1 MAKAIATGLVTP
13 EFCDRF
19 WSKVQKQD
27 DGCWIWN
34 GAHNNYGYG
43 RVYKDGRCLSAHRVA
58 YEIAEGPVPPG
69 LDLDHLCRVRDCVN
83 PAHLEPVSR
92 KENLLRGETIP
103 ASNSQK
109 THCPEGH
116 RLSLD
121 NLVKSAYPRRR
132 QCRICWNKM
141 MRDKYHAKKEVQANG

>member
-1 MAKAIATGLVTP
+1 MVALINERTASDDLKRLGLRIQVSQ
-13 EFCDRF
+13 EDEMNMMRS
-19 WSKVQKQD
+19 WLKV
-27 DGCWIWN
+27 
-34 GAHNNYGYG
+34 
-43 RVYKDGRCLSAHRVA
+43 
-58 YEIAEGPVPPG
+58 
-69 LDLDHLCRVRDCVN
+69 
-83 PAHLEPVSR
+83 
-92 KENLLRGETIP
+92 RGETIP